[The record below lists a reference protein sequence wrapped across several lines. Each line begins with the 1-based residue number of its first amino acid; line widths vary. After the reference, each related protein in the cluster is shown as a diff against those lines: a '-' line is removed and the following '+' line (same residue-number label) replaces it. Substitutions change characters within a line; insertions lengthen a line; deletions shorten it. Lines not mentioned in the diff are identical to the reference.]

1 MRFTNKGLFMR
12 RYFLLI
18 LLFLFSLS
26 HAKDITIIPYGG
38 YTTYSDA
45 NKSSSFLGGLYAKF
59 EHDSESY
66 EVAFERKVISFN
78 DYYNTTA
85 NTTQSYN
92 DEKQNDLS
100 LLYSYIEESIKYKI
114 ALHYIGSSSPKSN
127 ESQAY
132 LAGVSYRA
140 PKGFE
145 VGLNLCYS
153 LYAKEAL
160 SKHSLQLTPNA
171 AIALA
176 PASSPV
182 GSLYARLFFYY
193 ANHFK
198 SSTLI
203 DNSYSSFEVELNQ
216 QKGRFTNRFAVWYG
230 KQLYVIK
237 DDIFTFY
244 NQAEVHNGGYLL
256 SSRYAPSDSSG
267 IKLSW
272 IYEDLNEVGRNAT
285 HSQTILLSYDLHF

>member
-1 MRFTNKGLFMR
+1 MHN
-12 RYFLLI
+12 FLLFAV
-18 LLFLFSLS
+18 LFLASLS
-26 HAKDITIIPYGG
+26 HAQGITLIPYGG

-45 NKSSSFLGGLYAKF
+45 NKSNSLQAGLYAKF

-66 EVAFERKVISFN
+66 EVAIERKVITFN

-85 NTTQSYN
+85 NTTQTYN

-100 LLYSYIEESIKYKI
+100 LLYSYIEESIKYKV
-114 ALHYIGSSSPKSN
+114 ALHYIGSSSRKSN

-160 SKHSLQLTPNA
+160 SKHSVQLTPNA

-216 QKGRFTNRFAVWYG
+216 QKGNFSNRFAVWYG

-256 SSRYAPSDSSG
+256 SSRYAATDSSG

-272 IYEDLNEVGRNAT
+272 VYEDLNEIAGRST
-285 HSQTILLSYDLHF
+285 HSQTLLLSYDLHF